1 MLLDRWVSASKKRC
15 NSFNS
20 DYLKRGS
27 NEEISI
33 QMSVSLHV
41 CTALLFRSKHANYL
55 LLRNSNCYSAKAEI
69 LFVFGVC

>member
-1 MLLDRWVSASKKRC
+1 MLLNRWVSASKKRC

-20 DYLKRGS
+20 DCLKRG
-27 NEEISI
+27 NNKQIFI
-33 QMSVSLHV
+33 HKCVSPHV

-55 LLRNSNCYSAKAEI
+55 LLRNSNFYSAKAEI